1 MNKFKSTKG
10 ITLISLVITIIIL
23 IILAG
28 ITINLSLGENGLFGR
43 AKEARDKYLASAEDE
58 QRALNELYKQ
68 LGIENL
74 PENTKDTEA
83 GTEVK
88 PPEGWYSTTSAYVST
103 EDGNIVKKMTKVATV
118 TAVATG
124 NGETVPVP
132 KGFYYVGGKI
142 STGVVISDNPADQNK
157 YVNYTSVEGGEV
169 TEGIPSGA
177 VYKED
182 GSAKRIEY
190 DEKGNVTLDEFTAEE
205 KKTAILGNQFVWIP
219 VTASEYTKK
228 TWGTNANGQNTWNA
242 TWEKQTHTSELPQ
255 IQKYGGFYVGRYEA
269 GTSDIT
275 LSTKVDFASKNTASS
290 WVNDNFSIRDGL
302 NHTVESGKITTK
314 AGEIPYYHADYET
327 ALKLSNNMYNTDY
340 VQSGLVTG
348 TMWDAMM
355 KFIAKK
361 ADGTSDN
368 TIVERGTWG
377 NYTDGA
383 VTYLSGKGR
392 YASVNSSNGAINT
405 TGDIGFVVSDGTYHY
420 GIKTTAISEDVK
432 KKNLYDVAGNLW
444 EWTQEASY
452 PNNTLESYMLR
463 GGSFYDSY
471 ADAPACYRAYRTATS
486 TYTSYG
492 FRPALYIK

>member
-58 QRALNELYKQ
+58 QRELNELYKQ

-103 EDGNIVKKMTKVATV
+103 EDGSIVKKMTKVATV

-132 KGFYYVGGKI
+132 KGFYYVGGTI
-142 STGVVISDNPADQNK
+142 NTGVVISDNPADQNK
-157 YVNYTSVEGGEV
+157 YVNYTLVEGGEV
-169 TEGIPSGA
+169 KEGIPSG
-177 VYKED
+177 VIYNED
-182 GSAKRIEY
+182 GTVNTQNSELK
-190 DEKGNVTLDEFTAEE
+190 
-205 KKTAILGNQFVWIP
+205 GNQFVWIP
-219 VTASEYTKK
+219 VSANEYVKK
-228 TWGTNANGQNTWNA
+228 DWGKANA
-242 TWEKQTHTSELPQ
+242 TWERQTHTSELPQ

-269 GTSDIT
+269 GTSNIS
-275 LSTKVDFASKNTASS
+275 LSTDVNFASQNTASS
-290 WVNDNFSIRDGL
+290 WANDNFSIRDGL
-302 NHTVESGKITTK
+302 NHSVTGKITLK

-327 ALKLSNNMYNTDY
+327 ALKLSNSMYNTDY

-355 KFIAKK
+355 KFIAGN
-361 ADGTSDN
+361 DDTVVTSS
-368 TIVERGTWG
+368 TWG
-377 NYTDGA
+377 NYTNGN
-383 VTYLSGKGR
+383 VTYTAGKGR
-392 YASVNSSNGAINT
+392 YATVNSSNGAMT
-405 TGDIGFVVSDGTYHY
+405 SAFTVSNGTYNY

-452 PNNTLESYMLR
+452 PNNTIESYMLR
-463 GGSFYDSY
+463 GGGFYHSY
-471 ADAPACYRAYRTATS
+471 TGYPACYRAAYTAANTH
-486 TYTSYG
+486 TLFG
-492 FRPALYIK
+492 FRPALFIK